1 MARKRPEHPPVHRT
15 DLLPSNLTA
24 GKRAKVLDLLAAY
37 RRGAVLLGREQWRL
51 FHESGR
57 FNKNHDLDKTTFAA
71 AIGAANRV
79 QMCRYQVV
87 GQLQGWIS
95 NRANE
100 FRDTVTRSSLPPDTK
115 HMLHV
120 INRMGAWF
128 LRADIAMKETGEIIP
143 EGVRRL
149 ARSIMRHVM
158 GRHRRPDLS
167 RISMRLDHRAAC
179 LAAPTKATQGGKVG
193 WWVNLSTMEPGRK
206 IAVPLLTYDHHAK
219 RPGRVTNGVQVNRDR
234 EGRLTFGVVTD
245 MGEACAKSRAD
256 YDGAG
261 AIALDF
267 GLSTLFATSEGQLL
281 GQGWLKCLRRYDAL
295 LNLIA
300 ASQQRAGKKPRDS
313 KRYRALVEDVRGVL
327 RTEVGRV
334 LNLLVKQ
341 GRPKELVLERLD
353 FRNPDL
359 SRRLNAIL
367 RNCGRSVIQ
376 SKLADLEQR
385 FGITSTEVNP
395 AYSSQTCSRPGCGY
409 VDKRNRPSQARFR
422 CLWCGH
428 TKHADLQAAP
438 NIGQRRAL
446 AIGSVFQ
453 RKDAVLAEV
462 VRAFGERRVRSL
474 RPGRTGSR
482 GAPADPRTTNPYFGG
497 VPLAVVRSSER
508 REASVKSGT
517 TPALEAA

>member
-1 MARKRPEHPPVHRT
+1 MARKRSKYPPVHRT

-37 RRGAVLLGREQWRL
+37 RQGAVLLGREQWRL
-51 FHESGR
+51 FHEAGR
-57 FNKNHDLDKTTFAA
+57 FNKNHDLDKTTFASV
-71 AIGAANRV
+71 IGAANRV

-87 GQLQGWIS
+87 GQLQGWVS

-100 FRDTVTRSSLPPDTK
+100 FRDTVNRSTLPPDTR

-120 INRMGAWF
+120 VNKMGAWF

-143 EGVRRL
+143 PDVRKL
-149 ARSIMRHVM
+149 ARVIMGHVM

-167 RISMRLDHRAAC
+167 RVSMRLDHRAGCIAT
-179 LAAPTKATQGGKVG
+179 PVKATQGGAVG
-193 WWVNLSTMEPGRK
+193 WWVNLSTMESGKK

-219 RPGRVTNGVQVNRDR
+219 RSGRITNGVQVNLNR
-234 EGRLTFGVVTD
+234 EGQLTFGVVTD

-256 YDGAG
+256 YDGHG
-261 AIALDF
+261 VIALDF

-281 GQGWLKCLRRYDAL
+281 GQGWLRRLRRYDAL
-295 LNLIA
+295 LTMIA
-300 ASQQRAGKKPRDS
+300 ASQQRAGKKPRES
-313 KRYRALVEDVRGVL
+313 KRYRALVGDVRGFL
-327 RTEVGRV
+327 QTEVGRV
-334 LNLLVKQ
+334 LNRLVAQ

-376 SKLADLEQR
+376 SKLTDLEDR

-395 AYSSQTCSRPGCGY
+395 AYSSQTCNACGY
-409 VDKRNRPSQARFR
+409 VDKRNRRSQSRFS

-428 TKHADLQAAP
+428 TQHADLNAAL
-438 NIGQRRAL
+438 NIGERRAL
-446 AIGSVFQ
+446 PIGSVFQ

-462 VRAFGERRVRSL
+462 VRAFGERRVRSM
-474 RPGRTGSR
+474 RPGGTGSR
-482 GAPADPRTTNPYFGG
+482 GAPADPRATNPCFEG
-497 VPLAVVRSSER
+497 VKLAVVRSSER
-508 REASVKSGT
+508 REASAKSGT
-517 TPALEAA
+517 TPALVAA